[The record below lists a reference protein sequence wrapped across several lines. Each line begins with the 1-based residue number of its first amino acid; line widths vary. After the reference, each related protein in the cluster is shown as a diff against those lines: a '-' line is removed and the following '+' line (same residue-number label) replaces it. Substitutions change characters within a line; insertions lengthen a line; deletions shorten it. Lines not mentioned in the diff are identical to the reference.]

1 MAQNHP
7 PKIEHLIRRGLEM
20 ASTLRTRRLSPAI
33 LLLAILNDE
42 TSEARLCIQQLHAD
56 IEALRSDLLKAVEP
70 GEGEKIVDGTERFV
84 TDAETQRILFLTHL
98 EARLNHDAEVTELH
112 FLRATLRDTTNAA
125 SKALLSQGIN
135 YEKLTGRTQDAD
147 SSTSISLPFGVPGK
161 KAEGEGEK
169 EGIGAGKDSRFAP
182 EQKDG
187 GQKSD
192 TPIID
197 NFGTDLTQAARDG
210 VLDPI
215 IGRGGEIERMAQI
228 LSRRKKN
235 NPILIGEPGVGKSA
249 LVEGLAQRIVKGE
262 VPHMIADKR
271 IVALDMATI
280 VAGTQYRGQFEE
292 RLRRLIDELKRHR
305 EIILFI
311 DEIHTIIGAGGAP
324 GSLDA
329 ANILKP
335 ALARGEIQCV
345 GATTVS
351 EFRKTIE
358 KDGALDRRFQRL
370 MLEPTS
376 AEDTIAILHNIKDR
390 YEDHHH
396 VTYTPEAIKACV
408 VLSERYITDRA
419 LPDKAIDALDEAGS
433 RMHMQNTCVPE
444 ELSVKLRDIKN
455 LKTLKEAA
463 AQKSDFQTASTL
475 QDDLLRAEAELKEL
489 KRRWEEELDAHRLTV
504 GEDDI
509 ARVISMMS
517 GVPAERVR
525 EDESTRLKGMKAVL
539 SEKVIAQDRAI
550 TRICRAITRNRLGLK
565 DPNRPIGTFMF
576 VGPTGVGK
584 THLVKTLAT
593 HLFGRADA
601 LIRIDMSEYGE
612 KYSVSRLVGA
622 PPGYVGYEEGGQLT
636 EKVRRHPYSI
646 VLLDEIEKA
655 HPDVFNVL
663 LQVMDEGRLT
673 DGNGVTVD
681 FRNTII
687 ILTSNSGSRQLKDF
701 GAGVGFG
708 VSQQDIRPEVAEG
721 IVRKALQRQFAPEFL
736 NRLDDIIMFDPLS
749 RESVLAIARIETS
762 LLSRR
767 METAGYRL
775 DIPQQVLEFIARKG
789 YDAQYGARAL
799 KRTIQEYIEDP
810 ICDLLLDGKAGGTTF
825 RLSAPEGAE
834 RLSITTEEVE
844 P

>member
-1 MAQNHP
+1 
-7 PKIEHLIRRGLEM
+7 M
-20 ASTLRTRRLSPAI
+20 ASSCRTRRISPAI
-33 LLLAILNDE
+33 LLLAILKDE
-42 TSEARLCIQQLHAD
+42 TSEARHRILEMNIDVEELRTELL
-56 IEALRSDLLKAVEP
+56 EAVTPDDSER
-70 GEGEKIVDGTERFV
+70 IVDGTEHFV
-84 TDAETQRILFLTHL
+84 TDAETKRILFLSHL
-98 EARLNHDAEVTELH
+98 EARLNHDSEVTDLH

-125 SKALLSQGIN
+125 CKALNRQGIN
-135 YEKLTGRTQDAD
+135 YENLTGRAHEE
-147 SSTSISLPFGVPGK
+147 SCTSISLLFEMPERRQDGS
-161 KAEGEGEK
+161 EDK
-169 EGIGAGKDSRFAP
+169 EGIGAGKESRFAP
-182 EQKDG
+182 NQKDNTP
-187 GQKSD
+187 KSD

-215 IGRGGEIERMAQI
+215 IGRSGEIERMAQI

-249 LVEGLAQRIVKGE
+249 LVEGLAQRIVRGE

-292 RLRRLIDELKRHR
+292 RLRRLIEELKHHR

-335 ALARGEIQCV
+335 ALARGEIQCI
-345 GATTVS
+345 GATTVN

-370 MLEPTS
+370 MLEQTS
-376 AEDTIAILHNIKDR
+376 AEDTVTILNNIKDR

-396 VTYTPEAIKACV
+396 VTYTPEAIRACV
-408 VLSERYITDRA
+408 YLAERYITDRA
-419 LPDKAIDALDEAGS
+419 LPDKAIDAMDEAGS

-444 ELSVKLRDIKN
+444 EVTTKIRDIKN

-463 AQKSDFQTASTL
+463 TQKGDFQTASQL
-475 QDDLLRAEAELKEL
+475 QENLAQAEAELTEL
-489 KRRWEEELDAHRLTV
+489 KKRWEEDLDANRLTV
-504 GEDDI
+504 DEDDI

-525 EDESTRLKGMKAVL
+525 EDENTRLKGMKDVL
-539 SEKVIAQDRAI
+539 SQRVIAQQRAI

-584 THLVKTLAT
+584 THLVKTLAQ

-701 GAGVGFG
+701 GAGIGFG

-721 IVRKALQRQFAPEFL
+721 IVRKALQKQFAPEFL

-749 RESVLAIARIETS
+749 RESVLQIAHIEIGQ
-762 LLSRR
+762 LSKR
-767 METAGYRL
+767 MATAGYHIDL
-775 DIPQQVLEFIARKG
+775 TPQAFEFIASKG

-799 KRTIQEYIEDP
+799 KRTIQEHIEDP
-810 ICDLLLDGKAGGTTF
+810 ICDLLLDGKGSGTTF
-825 RLSAPEGAE
+825 HVSTAEGAD
-834 RLSITTEEVE
+834 RLNITTD
-844 P
+844 